1 MNPVSR
7 IRAPPT
13 RRTSVPRRAVAEPPG
28 PTSPLADTDS
38 SNWRDNPFARYCDD
52 AMAIPEVAEGL
63 RVLEQTHPE
72 IDGNVVLFAVWR
84 ATRGGDV
91 APMSHA
97 TLRKATK
104 ISERW
109 RWRVGDGL
117 HRVEASLRG
126 PDLAESPPAVG
137 LANAVAALGDEVRD
151 VARAAL
157 FDLARGEA
165 WWSDDI
171 NTNADD
177 AARPEYSSGK
187 ATVKGST
194 AVASANLRMYL
205 LEYLGARFIAN
216 EWRRLRGVVDGCLAA
231 GGVDISDDVIG
242 VECGDS
248 QTRGMTDEAWKAVRG
263 CVDPTMNKPRRDRQG
278 EANRR
283 YVDARRNLQEA
294 NALWKATCE
303 DYRRARRTV
312 KHARHEVHKSRK
324 AVRVEFW

>member
-1 MNPVSR
+1 
-7 IRAPPT
+7 
-13 RRTSVPRRAVAEPPG
+13 
-28 PTSPLADTDS
+28 
-38 SNWRDNPFARYCDD
+38 
-52 AMAIPEVAEGL
+52 MAIPEVAEGL

-117 HRVEASLRG
+117 HKVEASLRG

-165 WWSDDI
+165 WWSDDV
-171 NTNADD
+171 NTDADD
-177 AARPEYSSGK
+177 VVRPEYSSGK

-194 AVASANLRMYL
+194 AVATANLRMYL

-231 GGVDISDDVIG
+231 GGVG
-242 VECGDS
+242 AC
-248 QTRGMTDEAWKAVRG
+248 
-263 CVDPTMNKPRRDRQG
+263 P
-278 EANRR
+278 
-283 YVDARRNLQEA
+283 
-294 NALWKATCE
+294 ALE
-303 DYRRARRTV
+303 P
-312 KHARHEVHKSRK
+312 
-324 AVRVEFW
+324 